1 MMNSKDE
8 YTNVD
13 PAASLDLVALR
24 AACEGVTRPRNF
36 VPLHPVAVLHLLDQ
50 LEAAQKDAARIDWL
64 IGQDNCVVAE
74 GLNGFWPSWIDEHD
88 QRRTKY
94 QDGSY
99 PSARAA
105 IDAAMAATKGEE
117 A

>member
-1 MMNSKDE
+1 MIDFMFLKHSAE
-8 YTNVD
+8 Q
-13 PAASLDLVALR
+13 LDGIGYA
-24 AACEGVTRPRNF
+24 EMTIEPKT
-36 VPLHPVAVLHLLDQ
+36 VLALLDM
-50 LEAAQKDAARIDWL
+50 LEAAKLDAARIDWL

-74 GLNGFWPSWIDEHD
+74 GLNGFWLSWIDEHD

-105 IDAAMAATKGEE
+105 IDAAMAATKGEQ

>member
-1 MMNSKDE
+1 MI
-8 YTNVD
+8 
-13 PAASLDLVALR
+13 DLKQQREL
-24 AACEGVTRPRNF
+24 
-36 VPLHPVAVLHLLDQ
+36 
-50 LEAAQKDAARIDWL
+50 AQKWADKGYVKIGVCPKAIVEMLDMIEAEKLDTARIDWL
-64 IGQDNCVVAE
+64 VGQDNCVIAE
-74 GLNGFWPSWIDEHD
+74 GLNGFWLSWIDEHD

-105 IDAAMAATKGEE
+105 IDAAMAATKGEQ

>member
-1 MMNSKDE
+1 MIETYKEEALFIAKRVEDE
-8 YTNVD
+8 AHSSSSIKAARTIRMLLTMLES
-13 PAASLDLVALR
+13 ASL
-24 AACEGVTRPRNF
+24 
-36 VPLHPVAVLHLLDQ
+36 
-50 LEAAQKDAARIDWL
+50 DAARIDWL

-74 GLNGFWPSWIDEHD
+74 GLNGFWLSWIDEHD

-105 IDAAMAATKGEE
+105 IDAAMAATKGEQ

>member
-1 MMNSKDE
+1 MI
-8 YTNVD
+8 
-13 PAASLDLVALR
+13 DLKEQREWAQKWADKGYVKI
-24 AACEGVTRPRNF
+24 GVCPKAI
-36 VPLHPVAVLHLLDQ
+36 VELLDM
-50 LEAAQKDAARIDWL
+50 LEAANLEAARIDWL

-74 GLNGFWPSWIDEHD
+74 GLNGFWLSWIDEHD